1 MKHGTERN
9 VSAKG
14 IDSGAAQDI
23 KQDIKKRFKQ
33 QMR

>member
-1 MKHGTERN
+1 MKHGTEQN

-23 KQDIKKRFKQ
+23 KKRFKQ